1 MLVAARRERRSCAQ
15 RGLSDK
21 AHASGAFSY
30 GHGWPYAARRFI
42 TSTSS
47 SDGKGIFKL
56 ERTDACRAYPSPP
69 SASGFSK

>member
-1 MLVAARRERRSCAQ
+1 MSGGAVSRFQAAA
-15 RGLSDK
+15 